1 MMRDFHTPAHANRA
15 HRNDRRGTLLRLRAL
30 AVVHKGRGATLV
42 PLRRPVVVG
51 LRVLRRP
58 PMIAA

>member
-1 MMRDFHTPAHANRA
+1 MMCNLHTPAHTDRA
-15 HRNDRRGTLLRLRAL
+15 HGNDRRGTLLRLRAL

-42 PLRRPVVVG
+42 PLRRPVVVS

-58 PMIAA
+58 PVMAA